1 MSVNDAAPALPSDAT
16 SAAARPARVG
26 VVGSGWRAEFY
37 LRMARLMPERSRITA
52 VVTRTAERGDQ
63 VRAAWGVPTVRT
75 VADLLALERPD
86 YVVMAV
92 PWDVTPV
99 ATGELVRSDMPVL
112 AETPPAPDLTGL
124 RELWSVVG
132 PSGLVQVAE
141 HSPFMPAHAARAAVL
156 QVGVIGEVTQVQI
169 SSTHMY
175 HAMALVR
182 SMLGVGLGPVE
193 ITARRFTGRLVDPQ
207 TKDGWT
213 DDPSPKEAGTTL
225 GLLDFGGGRSAVYD
239 FTDNQWHNPL
249 RVNRLLVRGSH
260 GEILDDRVTR
270 WVDTRTVVTSHLVR
284 RQVGVEQDLEGFD
297 LDHISFDGRVVY
309 RNPFQGARLAD
320 DDVAVAALMAA
331 RTTGWR
337 SPSTRP
343 PGVGRW
349 CGRSGSPGPA
359 TRGADGRPSRPAHG
373 LGSTG
378 PRSYG
383 EVSHHER
390 LRDLARRRRSNPPS
404 PGAGAQRQIRWSGAP
419 T

>member
-1 MSVNDAAPALPSDAT
+1 MSAHAPAPVLPSDAA
-16 SAAARPARVG
+16 SPGARPARVG

-37 LRMARLMPERSRITA
+37 LRMARLMPARSRITG

-86 YVVMAV
+86 YVVVAV

-99 ATGELVRSDMPVL
+99 ATGELVRSGVPVL
-112 AETPPAPDLTGL
+112 AETPPAPDLPGL

-156 QVGVIGEVTQVQI
+156 RAGVIGEVTQVQI

-193 ITARRFTGRLVDPQ
+193 ITARRFTGPLVDPQ

-213 DDPSPKEAGTTL
+213 GDPTPKEAGSTL

-260 GEILDDRVTR
+260 GELLDDRVTR
-270 WVDTRTVVTSHLVR
+270 WVDTRTVVTSPLVR

-331 RTTGWR
+331 MAAWTAGT
-337 SPSTRP
+337 
-343 PGVGRW
+343 
-349 CGRSGSPGPA
+349 GPA
-359 TRGADGRPSRPAHG
+359 PYPLAQGSQDHMVALAIDEAARSRSTVRTEQEPWSAD
-373 LGSTG
+373 
-378 PRSYG
+378 
-383 EVSHHER
+383 
-390 LRDLARRRRSNPPS
+390 
-404 PGAGAQRQIRWSGAP
+404 AGG
-419 T
+419 